1 MAPPR
6 LLGRM
11 RLARPAA
18 AGLLAAVLLSS
29 LLGAFGHGGAA
40 RAADLSSQ
48 LAARQAQA
56 AALRAA
62 IGDENHRLALVQG
75 SIATVQARLNTVE
88 ADLAAKQAR
97 LATIQAKLRSARAHL
112 ARLELQLAVAD
123 RALAANLRSQY
134 ESDPPDAITVIL
146 RSHGFADMLDKLE
159 FVRVAKNHDAQVI
172 RADRVAR
179 TVVIAAA
186 DRLGKLNQREQ
197 TLTAAILARRNDID
211 RIRLALVDRA
221 IRIENARSAKTASL
235 GQAEA
240 ERSRLVSQIASLQ
253 AAAQQSAG
261 GGPAP
266 VVGSLLRGGGIV
278 FPLPGGAASPPGT
291 WTNDDGVDIMA
302 GGHTPL
308 LAIGSGTI
316 VLHGIGGF
324 GPDAPVLHLD
334 DGRYVYYGHAG
345 PGNAVAIGTHVSA
358 GQVIS
363 EVGDGIVG
371 ISTGP
376 HLEIGFCD
384 GSGTPLGPGTAPT
397 MHAILLGAYH

>member
-1 MAPPR
+1 MGPPR

-18 AGLLAAVLLSS
+18 AVVVAAVLLSA
-29 LLGAFGHGGAA
+29 LLSGSGAGGAA
-40 RAADLSSQ
+40 RAADLSAQ

-56 AALRAA
+56 GALRAA

-88 ADLAAKQAR
+88 SDLATKQAR
-97 LATIQAKLRSARAHL
+97 LAAIQARLRSARAHL
-112 ARLELQLAVAD
+112 AQLELQLAVAD

-146 RSHGFADMLDKLE
+146 RSHGFADLLDKLE

-172 RADRVAR
+172 KADRVAR

-186 DRLGKLNQREQ
+186 DRLGTLNQREQ
-197 TLTAAILARRNDID
+197 ALTSAILARRNDID

-240 ERSRLVSQIASLQ
+240 ERSRLVSQLASLQ
-253 AAAQQSAG
+253 AQQG
-261 GGPAP
+261 GGGSTP
-266 VVGSLLRGGGIV
+266 VVGNLLRGGGIV

-302 GGHTPL
+302 AGHTPL

-334 DGRYVYYGHAG
+334 DGRFVYYGHAG

-384 GSGTPLGPGTAPT
+384 GSGTPLGPGTAAT

>member
-1 MAPPR
+1 
-6 LLGRM
+6 M

-18 AGLLAAVLLSS
+18 ASLLAAVLLAVVLSGS
-29 LLGAFGHGGAA
+29 GAGPTA
-40 RAADLSSQ
+40 RAADLSGQ
-48 LAARQAQA
+48 LAARQNQA
-56 AALRAA
+56 AALHAA

-75 SIATVQARLNTVE
+75 SIATVQARLDTVS

-97 LATIQAKLRSARAHL
+97 LATIQAKLRDARAHL
-112 ARLELQLAVAD
+112 ARLELQLARAD
-123 RALAANLRSQY
+123 QALAANLRSQY
-134 ESDPPDAITVIL
+134 ESDPPDAITVVL
-146 RSHGFADMLDKLE
+146 RAHGFADLLDKLE
-159 FVRVAKNHDAQVI
+159 FVREAKNHDAQVI
-172 RADRVAR
+172 TADRQAR

-197 TLTAAILARRNDID
+197 ALTAAILARRDDID
-211 RIRLALVDRA
+211 RIRLALADRA
-221 IRIENARSAKTASL
+221 IRIESARSVKTAQL
-235 GQAEA
+235 GRAEA

-253 AAAQQSAG
+253 AAAQQGAG

-266 VVGSLLRGGGIV
+266 VVGNLLRGGGIV

-291 WTNDDGVDIMA
+291 WSDDDGVDIMA
-302 GGHTPL
+302 AGHTPL

-345 PGNAVAIGTHVSA
+345 PGNAVAIGTHVGA

-376 HLEIGFCD
+376 HLEIGFSD
-384 GSGTPLGPGTAPT
+384 GSGTPLGPGTAGT
-397 MHAILLGAYH
+397 MHALLLGAYH